1 MWFPIHSR
9 ASLRFRLLYTHPRQ
23 PALSLQHLNAPYQ
36 QLRPSRSH
44 LPLSQKL
51 LRCRYHAG
59 YGSRLLPAFPS
70 LKCSLIRSS
79 RPGGQTALRHHRDL
93 AMMGQSWVHPRVP
106 PHLLHL
112 TWVMSLL
119 QLLSYPPYVN
129 TQFTVP
135 DAHVIV
141 LCDLTIACLSN
152 AQTPTASA
160 SKSRHRRL
168 FRFDLI
174 VLLQPSGFTLSL
186 LPARQV

>member
-1 MWFPIHSR
+1 MWCPIHSR

-36 QLRPSRSH
+36 PLRPYRSH

-93 AMMGQSWVHPRVP
+93 AMMGQSWVHPRVS

-129 TQFTVP
+129 TQYTVP
-135 DAHVIV
+135 G
-141 LCDLTIACLSN
+141 C
-152 AQTPTASA
+152 
-160 SKSRHRRL
+160 SRDCIMRS
-168 FRFDLI
+168 DY
-174 VLLQPSGFTLSL
+174 SLSL
-186 LPARQV
+186 KRANSHRVDEQIKAPTPLPL